1 MIKELLKLAEDLDKA
16 GKPSLA
22 DKVDSLLGS
31 LESEESK
38 VARQIAAKVMEMG
51 SGGARVRKG
60 STAIGIGS
68 TAVLF
73 GYIGS
78 EGGIPGNAGDTTAK
92 SREATQKAIDSL
104 GLSKKVM
111 IKEVY
116 QDQISGRGY
125 VVDSDPP
132 ASYDRPASYQ
142 VDIVSLEFVE

>member
-1 MIKELLKLAEDLDKA
+1 MIKELIKLAEDLDKA

-31 LESEESK
+31 LESDEK
-38 VARQIAAKVMEMG
+38 KIAKQIAAKVMESG
-51 SGGARVRKG
+51 SGGARVRIG

-68 TAVLF
+68 TAILF
-73 GYIGS
+73 GYQGS

-92 SREATQKAIDSL
+92 SKQSTQNAIEAL
-104 GLSKKVM
+104 GLSGKVM

-116 QDQISGRGY
+116 QDQITGRGY
-125 VVDSDPP
+125 VGDSDPP

-142 VDIVSLEFVE
+142 VDIVSLEFAE